1 MTAAQRWW
9 IAAWLAFVVAC
20 IAVITRTTFT
30 TDISAFLPRSP
41 TPEQQVLVEQLR
53 EGVVSR
59 LVLIGIEGAP
69 PEALAQASK
78 RLAVELRTPESFLSV
93 DNGDDS
99 ETSPS
104 RNAANSIFR
113 EVADNVHDLLNMS
126 KNCECTKMLFM
137 TGLLTI

>member
-1 MTAAQRWW
+1 MISISPRWA
-9 IAAWLAFVVAC
+9 IGAWLIFVAAC

-59 LVLIGIEGAP
+59 LMLIGVEGAP

-78 RLAVELRTPESFLSV
+78 RLAAELRKHEDFVSV
-93 DNGDDS
+93 DNGDDTGS
-99 ETSPS
+99 GKDRDFLW
-104 RNAANSIFR
+104 RNR
-113 EVADNVHDLLNMS
+113 
-126 KNCECTKMLFM
+126 
-137 TGLLTI
+137 